1 MDYADKLDM
10 MDDDCDIQ
18 GFPLES
24 EEIWRD
30 AVGYEGLYEVSNYG
44 KVRHYGGAEMNGSI
58 NSYGYRTFALKRNG
72 KRETGKGHRLVAEA
86 FIPNPHGK
94 RNVNH
99 LDGNRDNNFVDN
111 LEWATHGENINHAR
125 QELSIDYSVKPVV
138 QKTADGHIVAVWANA
153 TMASQFNACTAQLI
167 GACCRGT
174 AKTAGNY
181 VWEHG
186 GDVFERFIRENR
198 ARTLKQEIE
207 RLSEELSQIE
217 TPTQNP

>member
-1 MDYADKLDM
+1 M
-10 MDDDCDIQ
+10 
-18 GFPLES
+18 
-24 EEIWRD
+24 EEWRD
-30 AVGYEGLYEVSNYG
+30 AVGFNELYEISSYG
-44 KVRHYGGAEMNGSI
+44 RVRHKGGTEVGGSL
-58 NSYGYRTFALKRNG
+58 NSYGYRAYSLFVGG
-72 KRETGKGHRLVAEA
+72 KRYTCKGHRLVAEA
-86 FIPNPHGK
+86 FIPNPEGK

-99 LDGNRDNNFVDN
+99 KDGDRDNNFVGN
-111 LEWATHGENINHAR
+111 LEWATHGENERHAR

-153 TMASQFNACTAQLI
+153 TMASQFNACAAQLI